1 MEKVKIVEKDGEKYI
16 DGEDVLCEYDYWT
29 NWIVIK
35 FFLFLLLTIGLVNH
49 YFFS

>member
-16 DGEDVLCEYDYWT
+16 DGEDVLCEYDCWT
-29 NWIVIK
+29 NWIVIR

-49 YFFS
+49 YFFR